1 MEEGTFGIEDITF
14 GKGCLGSI
22 GKLLYMPL

>member
-1 MEEGTFGIEDITF
+1 MEEGTFGIEEGKF
-14 GKGCLGSI
+14 GKGCLGGI